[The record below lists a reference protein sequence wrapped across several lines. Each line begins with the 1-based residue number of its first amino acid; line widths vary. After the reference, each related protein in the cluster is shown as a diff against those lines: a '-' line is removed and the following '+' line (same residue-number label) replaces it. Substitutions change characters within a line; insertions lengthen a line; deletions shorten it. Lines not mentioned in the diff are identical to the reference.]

1 MKLRIEQQA
10 LASAT
15 QWGHRHLPATPVM
28 PQLAA
33 LRLVADNGQVTISG
47 TDLDTTTHATVQAD
61 VLEPGTLLASAR
73 LLADIA
79 GALPAGPVDLIADGR
94 QLTATVPD
102 TTYTLPLLDDHNYP
116 TLPQPPAAGGHVDG
130 GELAAA
136 IGNSLPA
143 VMPQKDAV
151 GSVAGLG
158 GIHIATDG
166 THATVSASNRF
177 VIVQHTI
184 AWTPEGPDADGEL
197 LVPEP
202 VLKASTRAL
211 AGPTRLHFA
220 DHNGIAAISTS
231 TTQVVT
237 RCIAERFPDF
247 RPWSRPAEDA
257 ASIDFEPADLARA
270 AQRMALVNDKER
282 PVSLTIGD
290 GTIEVSGGHDDR
302 HSTTRIDCTTAGD
315 LDGFRIA
322 FNPSYLATALK
333 PIEGTARMWLTSPT
347 KWAHIRPANPDDTTY
362 WATCMP
368 LRMPK

>member
-1 MKLRIEQQA
+1 MKLRIDQQA
-10 LASAT
+10 LAAAARR
-15 QWGHRHLPATPVM
+15 GHQHLPNTTVM

-33 LRLVADNGQVTISG
+33 LRLHAENGQITISG
-47 TDLDTTTHATVQAD
+47 TDLDTTTHSTLDAD
-61 VLEPGTLLASAR
+61 VYEPGLILIPAR
-73 LLADIA
+73 MLADITA
-79 GALPAGPVDLIADGR
+79 ALPAGPVDLIADGR

-116 TLPQPPAAGGHVDG
+116 ALPQAPAAGGHVDG
-130 GELAAA
+130 DELAAA
-136 IGNSLPA
+136 IAHSLPA

-158 GIHIATDG
+158 GIHLATDG

-184 AWTPEGPDADGEL
+184 AWTPEGPDGDGEL

-202 VLKASTRAL
+202 VLKAGARAFT
-211 AGPTRLHFA
+211 GPTRLHFA
-220 DHNGIAAISTS
+220 DRNGIAAISTA
-231 TTQVVT
+231 TAQLVT
-237 RCIAERFPDF
+237 RTIAEKFPDF
-247 RPWSRPAEDA
+247 RPWAAPADGA
-257 ASIDFEPADLARA
+257 ATVDFEPADLAKA

-290 GTIEVSGGHDDR
+290 GHIEISGGHDDR
-302 HSTTRIDCTTAGD
+302 HSTTRIDCAVDGD

-322 FNPSYLATALK
+322 FNPNYLAVALK
-333 PIEGTARMWLTSPT
+333 PVDGTARMWLTSPT
-347 KWAHIRPANPDDTTY
+347 KWAHIRPANTDDTTY